1 METTERHTVNNRSA
15 AQQARNYRL
24 KLRAAEAENSQLQA
38 QVTNL
43 EQDLAATRK
52 LLALNEDHTQ
62 NELLNLLK
70 TLVN

>member
-1 METTERHTVNNRSA
+1 M
-15 AQQARNYRL
+15 NYRL